1 MARRETIN
9 AIVQLFQKLGGN
21 ISDVLGTRSNISFL
35 GKGKS
40 PELMF
45 DMDINTE
52 ALSVLPQS
60 KAVEEL
66 TSSVGYAV
74 GNKLNDIQ
82 ANKLLSNMQKM
93 DAIYNPA
100 PAPANITDFATGTRN
115 LDKEGLMSLRSNLSD
130 DQAKSLGINVPRNVD
145 DLPPPGSRGGADDI
159 AAPVQSADE
168 VFRNMAEAQGVKV
181 EDTILPTGKGLEAI
195 KNVQNNNLIVDDL
208 VDKIYLNAGVT
219 KNAQPTARAN
229 ARDFLNRVKD
239 LEDPEFP
246 GGPTLSSVMEPD
258 DFRFMTEGGGGGMGD
273 PLLLVQKYFGPKV
286 ATAIAKLENPND
298 IQKFAERLVRVKDGR
313 GRSVTDRMFDP
324 QTVNPEDFEFADG
337 GRVPYMAGMLV
348 RGGKIGY
355 QALRKYGIE
364 GKDISRLFSSLGADK
379 SLVGKEKTAYFQ
391 QLHKVLR
398 NPDDYPEFIKD
409 IQIRLGLDP
418 IGFKSG
424 GLAKILEV

>member
-1 MARRETIN
+1 MAKQQTIN

-21 ISDVLGTRSNISFL
+21 VSDVLGTRSNVNFL

-40 PELMF
+40 PELMI

-52 ALSVLPQS
+52 ALSILPQS

-66 TSSVGYAV
+66 ESAMGYLAA
-74 GNKLNDIQ
+74 GKLNDIQ

-100 PAPANITDFATGTRN
+100 PAPANITDLATGTRN

-130 DQAKSLGINVPRNVD
+130 DQARSVGINVPK
-145 DLPPPGSRGGADDI
+145 GSRGGPDDI

-168 VFRNMAEAQGVKV
+168 VFKNMAEAQGVKV

-195 KNVQNNNLIVDDL
+195 KNVRNNNLIVDDL
-208 VDKIYLNAGVT
+208 VDKIYLNAGVS

-286 ATAIAKLENPND
+286 ATAIAKLENPKD
-298 IQKFAERLVRVKDGR
+298 IQTFAERLVRVKDGR

-324 QTVNPEDFEFADG
+324 KTVNPEDFEFADG

-348 RGGKIGY
+348 RGGKMGY

-364 GKDISRLFSSLGADK
+364 AKDISRLFASLGSDK
-379 SLVGKEKTAYFQ
+379 TLVGKEKTAYFQ

-398 NPDDYPEFIKD
+398 NPDDFPDFIQD
-409 IQIRLGLDP
+409 IQKRLGIGP

>member
-1 MARRETIN
+1 MAKQQTIN

-21 ISDVLGTRSNISFL
+21 VSDVLGTRSNVNFL

-40 PELMF
+40 PELMV

-52 ALSVLPQS
+52 ALSILPQS

-66 TSSVGYAV
+66 ESAMGYLAA
-74 GNKLNDIQ
+74 GKLNDIQ

-100 PAPANITDFATGTRN
+100 PAPANITDLATGTRN

-130 DQAKSLGINVPRNVD
+130 DQARSVGINVPK
-145 DLPPPGSRGGADDI
+145 GSRGGPDDI

-195 KNVQNNNLIVDDL
+195 KNVRNNNLIVDDL
-208 VDKIYLNAGVT
+208 VDKIYLNAGVS

-286 ATAIAKLENPND
+286 ATAIAKLENPKD
-298 IQKFAERLVRVKDGR
+298 IQTFAERLVRVKDSR

-324 QTVNPEDFEFADG
+324 KTVNPEDFEFADG

-348 RGGKIGY
+348 RGGKMGY

-364 GKDISRLFSSLGADK
+364 AKDISRLFASLGSDK
-379 SLVGKEKTAYFQ
+379 TLVGKEKTAYFQ

-398 NPDDYPEFIKD
+398 NPDDFPDFIQD
-409 IQIRLGLDP
+409 IQKRLGIGP